1 MVATIDLIVIA
12 AYLVLIT
19 AVAFA
24 KRTRSL
30 EAFMINDRRTQ
41 LLLNVLSIVSTNIG
55 AGFFLGVAAAAYSSG
70 ISFGLFIMG
79 VVFSTAIF
87 LAYFAPRL
95 KKFGDENK
103 AYTIGDYFDAR
114 YSRANRLLVAFIIAI
129 AYVFVVALQFVGIAG
144 VASAIAGVNFELL
157 ILISGLVTILYIAAG
172 GFKADIYT
180 GAVSFI
186 VSILALALTV
196 PVIISSTNAFA
207 KIAVLPPRYFNPFE
221 FGGISF
227 MVVGLLFGVVQ
238 GFLALELWQRIF
250 TATDSQTARR
260 SFLISAFVQIPI
272 IAVPIV
278 LGLLTAT
285 IYTNENENIV
295 LFHLFRDT
303 LPPGLFGL
311 GLVAILTIILD
322 TVTGLTFA
330 GAATLTNDF
339 YARLVRRSPRE
350 QDIVRVG
357 RISIVIYG
365 CIGLLLALLMPS
377 LVRLLLIASF
387 LLLPFGPAVI
397 GGLIWRRANSKASF
411 VSILVGFLITLV
423 LIPVLPDKAF
433 IPGTLTSLILF
444 VLLSFAIK
452 TKS

>member
-1 MVATIDLIVIA
+1 
-12 AYLVLIT
+12 
-19 AVAFA
+19 
-24 KRTRSL
+24 
-30 EAFMINDRRTQ
+30 
-41 LLLNVLSIVSTNIG
+41 
-55 AGFFLGVAAAAYSSG
+55 
-70 ISFGLFIMG
+70 
-79 VVFSTAIF
+79 
-87 LAYFAPRL
+87 
-95 KKFGDENK
+95 
-103 AYTIGDYFDAR
+103 
-114 YSRANRLLVAFIIAI
+114 
-129 AYVFVVALQFVGIAG
+129 
-144 VASAIAGVNFELL
+144 
-157 ILISGLVTILYIAAG
+157 
-172 GFKADIYT
+172 
-180 GAVSFI
+180 
-186 VSILALALTV
+186 
-196 PVIISSTNAFA
+196 
-207 KIAVLPPRYFNPFE
+207 
-221 FGGISF
+221 